1 MAVRAAEVPQS
12 VYLLRS
18 WGTVAGVEAVQPFG
32 EVGFQLHMLL
42 LRILRPAVFLLPVHF
57 GIFFDDIAVLRL
69 VVDEFIEERAGV
81 GEALCPGGTGS
92 LQVDLDD

>member
-1 MAVRAAEVPQS
+1 M
-12 VYLLRS
+12 
-18 WGTVAGVEAVQPFG
+18 AGVEAVQPLG

-42 LRILRPAVFLLPVHF
+42 PWNLRPAGIDQPRHF
-57 GIFFDDIAVLRL
+57 GMAFEEIAVLRL

-92 LQVDLDD
+92 LQVDLDN